1 MERRNKKVIDIDRI
15 LEDKINKVE
24 IPNINVNVREI
35 IKLAEKKKNK
45 MYRMQ
50 IVSIIVGLIL
60 FIVILIQALF

>member
-1 MERRNKKVIDIDRI
+1 MIDIDRI
-15 LEDKINKVE
+15 LEDKINKADMSNLK
-24 IPNINVNVREI
+24 ININEI
-35 IKLAEKKKNK
+35 IKNAEKKKNK

>member
-1 MERRNKKVIDIDRI
+1 MIDIDRI
-15 LEDKINKVE
+15 LEDKINKVDMSNLK
-24 IPNINVNVREI
+24 ININEI
-35 IKLAEKKKNK
+35 IKNAEKKKNK